1 MKIKTSAVL
10 LALIALPLLL
20 IGCSRDV
27 DFEQLK
33 QKSAEE
39 IFALG
44 QKAMNEKR
52 YSDAVKLFEELEKLH
67 PYSKLTMRAQ
77 LLAGECNYYSK
88 KFDEA
93 IASFE
98 EFVKAHPTHKSV
110 PYALY
115 MVGFINYKQMPII
128 ERDQDYTIEALEYF
142 NRLREEY
149 PSSEYSTK
157 AEKMVAELREHLA
170 GREVYVAKY
179 YMKRKSY
186 AAAIGRL
193 NTVVESYA
201 GIAHVPEAMHRLVEC
216 YIAIG
221 TMAEAR
227 VVHAS
232 LLRQYPQ
239 SKWTAYAEA
248 LISRYK

>member
-1 MKIKTSAVL
+1 
-10 LALIALPLLL
+10 L
-20 IGCSRDV
+20 IGCSRDI

-44 QKAMNEKR
+44 QKAMNEKN
-52 YSDAVKLFEELEKLH
+52 YSDAVKLFEELEKLY

-77 LLAGECNYYSK
+77 LLAGECNYNAK

-98 EFVKAHPTHKSV
+98 EFVKAHPTHKDV

-128 ERDQDYTIEALEYF
+128 ERDQDYTVEALEYF

-149 PSSEYSTK
+149 PSSEYSIK

-179 YMKRKSY
+179 YMKRNSY

-193 NTVVESYA
+193 NTVVESYV
-201 GIAHVPEAMHRLVEC
+201 GTVHIPEAMHRLVEC
-216 YIAIG
+216 YVAIG
-221 TMAEAR
+221 ATTEAR
-227 VVHAS
+227 VVYAS
-232 LLRQYPQ
+232 LLQQHPQ
-239 SKWTAYAEA
+239 SKWAVHAKA
-248 LISRYK
+248 FLSRYK